1 MSEVTGMIH
10 NPTRHVVGN
19 GCAPTEL
26 LDAAFGGRPDA
37 TGGLIDVATN
47 SPYHRWLAAVVL
59 GGQGRYAAAAGVLKP
74 LLGTHDLLVAS
85 LAASAIASHLR
96 QLGGH
101 GRARHYDSEALR
113 LLTIATRTRDE
124 GPHGTGPVGARVDA
138 LLGLAADAVGLGR
151 VAEAARLHDAATRA
165 ARGATAWRITVRI
178 DWVAAEIALSTD
190 RPDVALR
197 HAEHAREV
205 AAARGALRHIVKSIM
220 MAGAS
225 SASGGTPDGRRRAVR
240 LLTEALDISLT
251 RGMAPLVWPSA
262 LLLADLSTKRHDHF
276 TKIASK
282 ALTSIFTGSD
292 SEMRRIID
300 TSPWVPGMLVCSGEL
315 SRTCV
320 ELTT

>member
-1 MSEVTGMIH
+1 MIH
-10 NPTRHVVGN
+10 DPTRHVAGN

-26 LDAAFGGRPDA
+26 LDAAFGGVPDA
-37 TGGLIDVATN
+37 TCGFIDIATN
-47 SPYHRWLAAVVL
+47 LPHHRWLAAVVL

-85 LAASAIASHLR
+85 LAASTIASHLR

-101 GRARHYDSEALR
+101 GRARRYDSEALR
-113 LLTIATRTRDE
+113 LLTIVNRTRDD
-124 GPHGTGPVGARVDA
+124 GPHGTGSVGARVDA
-138 LLGLAADAVGLGR
+138 LLGLAADAIGLGR
-151 VAEAARLHDAATRA
+151 VAEAAALHDAATRA

-205 AAARGALRHIVKSIM
+205 AAAHGALRHTVKSIM

-225 SASGGTPDGRRRAVR
+225 SASGGTPDGRRRAVGP
-240 LLTEALDISLT
+240 LTEALDISLT
-251 RGMAPLVWPSA
+251 RGMTPLVWPSA
-262 LLLADLSTKRHDHF
+262 LLLADLSPERHDHF
-276 TKIASK
+276 TKIAGK
-282 ALTSIFTGSD
+282 ALTSIFTCSD
-292 SEMRRIID
+292 SEMRRIMD
-300 TSPWVPGMLVCSGEL
+300 TSPWMPGTLVCSGEP
-315 SRTCV
+315 SRTSV